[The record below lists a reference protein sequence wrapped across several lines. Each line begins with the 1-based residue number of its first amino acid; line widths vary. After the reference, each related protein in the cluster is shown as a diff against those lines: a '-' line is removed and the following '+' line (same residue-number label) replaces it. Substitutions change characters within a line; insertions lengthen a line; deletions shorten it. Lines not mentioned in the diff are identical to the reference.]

1 MKRLFKAIGV
11 VLCIVVMS
19 FSVGCG
25 TTPSPAAVVNAF
37 LDSFQRNDQDGM
49 KRYSVDGVFDQ
60 AFEDM
65 NDPLVSLVMEKAR
78 RIDYLTV
85 GESVEGDVAHV
96 TVTIRTYD
104 FGTAFQ
110 NGLSETLNRSIEIGE
125 DKLTEDM
132 INKFLQEDVMYAFE
146 RATMNLIS
154 SCTINLVKVNDVWKV
169 DSYSNNADM
178 VDLITG
184 YVTNIIEDLY

>member
-37 LDSFQRNDQDGM
+37 LDSFQRNDQEGM

-85 GESVEGDVAHV
+85 GESANGDVAHV

-125 DKLTEDM
+125 DELTEDM
-132 INKFLQEDVMYAFE
+132 INEFLQEDVMYAFE

-184 YVTNIIEDLY
+184 YVTTIIEDLY